1 MYSHCSQQ
9 SIHILHSLFYFS
21 YQTRTLLISLTQLY
35 IFLLLYRSSLC
46 FSSNFRIFPFQG
58 TTKAVEWYSHR
69 ENCPQF
75 ISVSQNT
82 IFVAHCIL
90 MCVLHKY
97 VIHVGK
103 RQAPG
108 ILYSYTF
115 EYLIF
120 VRYLTFRIS
129 FIIVN

>member
-9 SIHILHSLFYFS
+9 SIHILYSLFYFS
-21 YQTRTLLISLTQLY
+21 YQTRTLLISLTQLH

-103 RQAPG
+103 RIG
-108 ILYSYTF
+108 YGDIVFLHVRKFDIRTLSY
-115 EYLIF
+115 LSHIF
-120 VRYLTFRIS
+120 FHC
-129 FIIVN
+129 